1 MSDHGQ
7 GGYPTAPSSPVMT
20 YSPVNQFGS
29 DSPLSVGNRFDV
41 ELSNEGLKMVGD
53 LLVRSGDSLS
63 DLFLKSLMLYKIAQD
78 AKDDGNHL
86 AIVNAEGE
94 IDRDII
100 GL

>member
-1 MSDHGQ
+1 MSGRNQ
-7 GGYPTAPSSPVMT
+7 GGYRSAPPSLEVAYPHEGPTGP
-20 YSPVNQFGS
+20 
-29 DSPLSVGNRFDV
+29 DSPMIVGNRFDI

-86 AIVNAEGE
+86 AIVNVEGE